1 MIPVLY
7 KADAVT
13 FSTFGLGV
21 LSDCISCEVTEERNG
36 AFELVM
42 KYPTTG
48 QNYDLIRR
56 ERLIKAKPNDTAS
69 NQVFRIYRITT
80 PINGIVTVY
89 AQHLSYDCRTSP
101 RSAGRMKT
109 SRRRS
114 P

>member
-42 KYPTTG
+42 KYPITG
-48 QNYDLIRR
+48 QNYELIRR
-56 ERLIKAKPNDTAS
+56 ERLVKAKPNDTA
-69 NQVFRIYRITT
+69 NDQVFRIHML
-80 PINGIVTVY
+80 PVL
-89 AQHLSYDCRTSP
+89 LS
-101 RSAGRMKT
+101 KT
-109 SRRRS
+109 
-114 P
+114 